1 MNALQPLLDRLS
13 QVTELPCDEISSLL
27 TEPPKADLGDYA
39 FPCFPLAKKLR
50 QKPQEIAAR
59 IAEELASGDA
69 SDVVESATATGPYVN
84 IRLRREPVT
93 TKLLQEI
100 HAKGDGFGATEQ
112 AQKTV
117 VIDFSSP
124 NMAKPFHVGHLSS
137 TIIGGSLSRLFAFE
151 GHRVVRINHL
161 GDWGTPI
168 GQQIAAFRR
177 WGDKELLE
185 THPIA
190 HVVDLY
196 QRFHREKENDPT
208 LEPESREWFR
218 KLETGD
224 PEAREFWQ
232 HVRKLSIKALEETYA
247 RLGVEF
253 DHYQGEAFYEDM
265 LDETNAKV
273 LESGIAEES
282 QGAVIVP
289 LESRDIETPLILRKS
304 DGGTTY
310 ATRDIAAAMFRARE
324 FGFDECLYVVARDQ
338 ELHFQQ
344 LFATLELMG
353 LDWAERMVHVKFG
366 HVHGMSTRKG
376 GAILLEDLLARATG
390 KVEEIIRQNQETMF
404 AELTDDDVR
413 EVAEAV
419 GVGAVIFGTLNRKRI
434 KDSEFSWDTALNFT
448 GETGPYVQYAHARL
462 CSILRK
468 AGRPVPETP
477 DYSLL
482 KHDAEWGLVRTLAR
496 FGDEV
501 EAACRNY
508 EPSFVAKYLLDLAQS
523 LTKFYDQ
530 CRVIGEDE
538 ALTGARLAL
547 VDAVRQVIRT
557 GLGLLCMKA
566 PERM

>member
-1 MNALQPLLDRLS
+1 MVHALEPLLEQLSEATGLDRE
-13 QVTELPCDEISSLL
+13 QIASLL
-27 TEPPKADLGDYA
+27 TEPPNAKLGDYA
-39 FPCFPLAKKLR
+39 FPCFPLAKTLKKNPKDIATGVAEKLS
-50 QKPQEIAAR
+50 A
-59 IAEELASGDA
+59 GDGI
-69 SDVVESATATGPYVN
+69 VESATAAGPYVN
-84 IRLRREPVT
+84 IRLRRQQVIASVMEQIST
-93 TKLLQEI
+93 E
-100 HAKGDGFGATEQ
+100 GDSFGSSDDASRN
-112 AQKTV
+112 V

-137 TIIGGSLSRLFAFE
+137 TIIGGSLAKLFAFQ
-151 GHRVVRINHL
+151 GNNVTRVNHL

-168 GQQIAAFRR
+168 GQQITAFRR
-177 WGDKELLE
+177 WGDENELKA
-185 THPIA
+185 HPIA
-190 HVVDLY
+190 HMVSLY
-196 QRFHREKENDPT
+196 QQFHREKENDPE

-224 PEAREFWQ
+224 TEAREFWQ
-232 HVRKLSIKALEETYA
+232 HVRSLSIQELEKTYA
-247 RLGVEF
+247 RLGVVF

-265 LDETNAKV
+265 MDATVAKV
-273 LESGIAEES
+273 IESGITEES
-282 QGAVIVP
+282 QGAMIVS
-289 LESRDIETPLILRKS
+289 LEKKDLETPLIVKKS

-310 ATRDIAAAMFRARE
+310 ATRDLAAAMYRARE
-324 FGFDECLYVVARDQ
+324 YAFDECLYVVARDQ

-344 LFATLELMG
+344 LFGTLELMG
-353 LDWAERMVHVKFG
+353 FDWAERMTHVKFG

-404 AELTDDDVR
+404 SDLTEDDIVG
-413 EVAEAV
+413 VAEAV

-468 AGRPVPETP
+468 AERPVPEKP
-477 DYSLL
+477 DLSLL
-482 KHDAEWGLVRTLAR
+482 THDAEWALVRMLSR
-496 FGDEV
+496 FSDEV
-501 EAACRNY
+501 DAACRNY
-508 EPSFVAKYLLDLAQS
+508 EPSFVAKYLVDLAQV

-530 CRVIGEDE
+530 CRVLGDDE
-538 ALTGARLAL
+538 NLTGARLAL
-547 VDAVRQVIRT
+547 VDASRQVIKT